1 MARIDLLERWP
12 RSSLPAASFD
22 FRRRLPSPEQ
32 IKVRFFSRARCL
44 LVNAPPARIESDAR
58 FPLSMGRLFFLC
70 IHLQSARSLL
80 LHSPLYLL
88 VVDRFSV
95 RSVHPS
101 SQLMSAYSPTLFG
114 YEKACGVWR
123 RRQRRKSGTII
134 RPRRWC
140 ISRRE
145 IRTSFFFNLALSK
158 RLEGAGDSRES
169 DSRRH
174 IICQGRGETYFF
186 PLESHKSLVFL

>member
-1 MARIDLLERWP
+1 MAALVPSCRVFRFPATPSVARANKGALFLPGALFARQRAPGTHRIR
-12 RSSLPAASFD
+12 RTLPAIDGST
-22 FRRRLPSPEQ
+22 
-32 IKVRFFSRARCL
+32 
-44 LVNAPPARIESDAR
+44 
-58 FPLSMGRLFFLC
+58 FFLC